1 MAANAGSSAE
11 LQSRLLAQG
20 KSDNSRRVL
29 PILQGMDTCGKDG
42 VIRHVLRG
50 PNPFG
55 VRVAS
60 FEKPTRQD
68 LAHHFLWRIKQ
79 QLPAPGIIGA
89 FNRSYY
95 EDVLVPRVHGEI
107 PAAVLA
113 QRYDDI
119 NSFER
124 RLSDDGVVL
133 VKCFLPIADS
143 CGRGPPTFSGRIVR
157 RWMTADR
164 PLRSGCGL

>member
-1 MAANAGSSAE
+1 VTDQTAASG
-11 LQSRLLAQG
+11 
-20 KSDNSRRVL
+20 
-29 PILQGMDTCGKDG
+29 
-42 VIRHVLRG
+42 
-50 PNPFG
+50 
-55 VRVAS
+55 
-60 FEKPTRQD
+60 
-68 LAHHFLWRIKQ
+68 
-79 QLPAPGIIGA
+79 PGIIGA

-164 PLRSGCGL
+164 PLRSGVAFDDLPTIGLVGLSSLSEGRGASWRRWIWVSSMVLGRSGS